1 MSNSLLLHI
10 LALAERIEPD
20 RAAIWEWFFR
30 TPISPYGK
38 TAYQLGLDDDG
49 DVVIAFLERTLGD
62 SSSPGA
68 ASASTALAAQTPA
81 V

>member
-20 RAAIWEWFFR
+20 REAIWEWFFR

-38 TAYQLGLDDDG
+38 TAYELGSSDQG
-49 DVVIAFLERTLGD
+49 NAVIAFLESVLGD
-62 SSSPGA
+62 A
-68 ASASTALAAQTPA
+68 VEKCTIALER
-81 V
+81 